1 MLRPDCYFSRISA
14 IDPIDDLRKKGVRA
28 VLLDMDNTLLT
39 RDTHEVP
46 EDVKQWLGDVKRAG
60 IAPCILTN
68 NWHSSA
74 HDCAREIGLPIVAR
88 ALKPL
93 PFSYFVA
100 CRKLGVKRLETA
112 CIGDQ
117 LMTDVWGGRLLGMR
131 AIMVKPLVAKDLKH
145 TLFLRRIE
153 KRILRDM
160 SIER

>member
-1 MLRPDCYFSRISA
+1 MLRPNRYFSRISA

-46 EDVKQWLGDVKRAG
+46 EDVRRWLDDAKQVG
-60 IAPCILTN
+60 IVPCILTN
-68 NWHSSA
+68 NWHNSA

-93 PFSYFVA
+93 PFSYFA
-100 CRKLGVKRLETA
+100 AFRKLGVKRSETA

-117 LMTDVWGGRLLGMR
+117 LMTDVWGGRLLGMH
-131 AIMVKPLVAKDLKH
+131 AIMVKPLVANDLKH

-160 SIER
+160 PIER

>member
-1 MLRPDCYFSRISA
+1 MLRPNRYFSRISA

-46 EDVKQWLGDVKRAG
+46 EDVRRWLDDAKQVG
-60 IAPCILTN
+60 IVPCILTN
-68 NWHSSA
+68 NWHNSA

-93 PFSYFVA
+93 PFSYFA
-100 CRKLGVKRLETA
+100 AFRKLGVKRSETA

-117 LMTDVWGGRLLGMR
+117 LMTDVWGGRLLGMH

-153 KRILRDM
+153 KHILRDM
-160 SIER
+160 PIER